1 MNENLKSK
9 LETLKDTLDGYGAF
23 EELEIVNEI
32 ESKLEKVFDLLGD
45 EGITLVTRAGVDE
58 NPADKNDTTTD
69 IRLEAVSF
77 TLETL
82 EYEIERIFEREA

>member
-9 LETLKDTLDGYGAF
+9 LETLKDTLDGYGADVK
-23 EELEIVNEI
+23 IVNEI

-45 EGITLVTRAGVDE
+45 KGITLVTRAGVDE

-77 TLETL
+77 TLNTL